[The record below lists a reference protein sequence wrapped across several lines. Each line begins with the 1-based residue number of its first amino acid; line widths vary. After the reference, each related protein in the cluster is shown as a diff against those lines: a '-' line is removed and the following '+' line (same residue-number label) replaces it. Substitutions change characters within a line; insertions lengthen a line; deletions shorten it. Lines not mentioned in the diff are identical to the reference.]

1 MKKAACILMVLLL
14 TFSLALPC
22 FASTF
27 TSIPTTDQGNV
38 YGKYTENIRGVYKA
52 HINDKKASVV
62 LPDGTVIQADDAG
75 KNGLILVVMPIEKE
89 NNPDAFQWL
98 ENTVG
103 KKDTDIEPYEIY
115 FTDENG
121 DRVDPESSTVV
132 TITSKSLPTSPV
144 VYYLTSSG
152 SSNALNSTS
161 ADGKVSFNMVNNGY
175 YVLAQTVTEAKSET
189 LVAPDSDFSAIKTG
203 GDSWNAPLWVSLFLL
218 SAGLFVL
225 TFRLKKKKHA

>member
-1 MKKAACILMVLLL
+1 MKKAACILTVLLL

-38 YGKYTENIRGVYKA
+38 YGKYTENIHGVYKV

-62 LPDGTVIQADDAG
+62 LPDGTVIHADGAG

-89 NNPDAFQWL
+89 NNPDAFQWF
-98 ENTVG
+98 ENTIG
-103 KKDTDIEPYEIY
+103 KKETAIETYEIY
-115 FTDENG
+115 FTDDNG

-132 TITSKSLPTSPV
+132 TITSKSLPASPV

-161 ADGKVSFNMVNNGY
+161 SDGNVIFKMVNNGY
-175 YVLAQTVTEAKSET
+175 YVLAQTVDDPKSEA
-189 LVAPDSDFSAIKTG
+189 LVAPDSDFSSPKTG
-203 GDSWNAPLWVSLFLL
+203 EDSCNTYLWVSLFLL
-218 SAGLFVL
+218 STGLFVF
-225 TFRLKKKKHA
+225 TFRLKKENNA